1 MSVLIDFIIPI
12 MLSIGISFIASYSM
26 KDRSFSLDIFLIC
39 ISVCIMILV
48 WIPALPE
55 LAILIPIIILAAMLL
70 RTRTGSSVGV

>member
-1 MSVLIDFIIPI
+1 MSALIDFIVPI
-12 MLSIGISFIASYSM
+12 MLSIGLSFVASYSM

-55 LAILIPIIILAAMLL
+55 IAILIPIIILAAMLIS
-70 RTRTGSSVGV
+70 TRSNSSVGV